1 MVERS
6 YIRMVRDG
14 GEVKLHGGRSYIR
27 WYEMVERSYIRM
39 VRDGGEKLHKDGTRW
54 WRLHKVERS
63 LHKDGTRW
71 WREVT

>member
-14 GEVKLHGGRSYIR
+14 GEKLHKDGTRYIR
-27 WYEMVERSYIRM
+27 MMVERSYIRM

-54 WRLHKVERS
+54 WR
-63 LHKDGTRW
+63 
-71 WREVT
+71 EVT

>member
-14 GEVKLHGGRSYIR
+14 GEKLHKD
-27 WYEMVERSYIRM
+27 EMVERSYIRM

-54 WRLHKVERS
+54 WR
-63 LHKDGTRW
+63 
-71 WREVT
+71 EVT

>member
-14 GEVKLHGGRSYIR
+14 GRD
-27 WYEMVERSYIRM
+27 EMVERSYIRM

-54 WRLHKVERS
+54 WR
-63 LHKDGTRW
+63 
-71 WREVT
+71 EVT

>member
-1 MVERS
+1 
-6 YIRMVRDG
+6 
-14 GEVKLHGGRSYIR
+14 
-27 WYEMVERSYIRM
+27 MVERSYIRM

-54 WRLHKVERS
+54 WRVYIRMVRDGGEK

>member
-14 GEVKLHGGRSYIR
+14 GEKLHKDGTYEMVERSYIR
-27 WYEMVERSYIRM
+27 YGEKLHKDGTERSYIRM

-54 WRLHKVERS
+54 WR
-63 LHKDGTRW
+63 
-71 WREVT
+71 EVT